1 MDNAALPLL
10 AQGEENVTFCGVVT
24 ATPPLDTVTLI
35 LVVPYADNAVAPT
48 PRTGAE
54 TVTADAPME
63 KPIEPVTAS
72 VPTCAVAVS
81 VLAPAAVMV
90 AGASVTVATPAA
102 LVKAVLDGLMVARV
116 ASALKVTTALATGAP
131 AASVKVAFTVAGA
144 PVEMEFTVTP
154 AASVSAKVIVGTG
167 VVVVPDVPDV
177 PDVPAVPDEAGLPP
191 APPEPQPASA
201 ASIAARKSAAENLEI
216 FWLKVY

>member
-1 MDNAALPLL
+1 LPLL

-24 ATPPLDTVTLI
+24 ATPPLDTVTLM

-54 TVTADAPME
+54 TVTAVAPME
-63 KPIEPVTAS
+63 KPIVPVTGVVS
-72 VPTCAVAVS
+72 TCAVAVS

-131 AASVKVAFTVAGA
+131 AASVKVAFTVAGE
-144 PVEMEFTVTP
+144 PMEMEFVLVP
-154 AASVSAKVIVGTG
+154 VESVRAKLIFGTG
-167 VVVVPDVPDV
+167 VALVPDVPDV
-177 PDVPAVPDEAGLPP
+177 PDVPAAPDEAGLPP
-191 APPEPQPASA
+191 APPEPQPASRD
-201 ASIAARKSAAENLEI
+201 SIAARKIDAESPENPR
-216 FWLKVY
+216 LKKFRVK